1 MGGGRQ
7 GKARQGK
14 ARQGKA
20 RQGKAR
26 QGKGGD
32 AGVEGS
38 GVPKIWWFVL
48 DELLA

>member
-1 MGGGRQ
+1 MLL
-7 GKARQGK
+7 KPTFVLESE
-14 ARQGKA
+14 
-20 RQGKAR
+20 
-26 QGKGGD
+26 D

>member
-1 MGGGRQ
+1 VEPTFVLES
-7 GKARQGK
+7 
-14 ARQGKA
+14 
-20 RQGKAR
+20 
-26 QGKGGD
+26 GD